1 MATGRKGAAAVE
13 SPDIVGPKKAPLKHI
28 FSGRVLA
35 VQPPGEVQQQLLK
48 TLFEKGQVRPA
59 ALRSFGAIQRKNRP
73 GVDRRVHITEVPLV
87 GWQLA
92 VRMQIEAVQHQLQL

>member
-35 VQPPGEVQQQLLK
+35 VQPPGKVQQQLLK

-73 GVDRRVHITEVPLV
+73 GVDRRGYIAEDPPRSWPVDVLMAEKE
-87 GWQLA
+87 G
-92 VRMQIEAVQHQLQL
+92 